1 VRARQPVRSFVAHLL
16 TRGRNGEILSTGF
29 CVADFVSEP
38 ERINAYAHR
47 LRKIRAGAEKFV
59 QNIGNSLGPAPT

>member
-1 VRARQPVRSFVAHLL
+1 
-16 TRGRNGEILSTGF
+16 
-29 CVADFVSEP
+29 
-38 ERINAYAHR
+38 